1 MAANHDDIIDT
12 LSAEADK
19 SVPKIKVSVI
29 VPIHN
34 GADYIRAT
42 IDCILGQTLPEL
54 EIILVDDHSVDDSYS
69 ICQEYAEKH
78 YQVRAIRNA
87 SQTRGVSAAR
97 NAGIGAA
104 GGEYLA
110 FVDSDD
116 RIDSDMYEVMYDM
129 AATSSLDFVHCDFKT
144 VFTNGRTTRS
154 SNSHPK
160 NVLLDRDYLLDA
172 VVPSLVGI
180 VDAPQRFI
188 GSSSCTNI
196 FRTQLLREQN
206 LRFDESRMKFEDR
219 LFVVEFLSRATS
231 GAFVDEP
238 YYTYVKR
245 QGSLSTRHHLQEGQA
260 VIENQ
265 IRYRELFGD
274 VYDFDSPTAINYRTG
289 AIIDVVWSIIT
300 GEPQEARRE
309 KAEELLSNSHVRG
322 WMLQLPTEHRKPA
335 LSLAKLSLAAD
346 RSDIA
351 YIALAL
357 HLAPRRARRFA
368 GSIWRKWRT
377 RTAS

>member
-1 MAANHDDIIDT
+1 MTAIQSPRVRREALPGSSSPQRLANTD
-12 LSAEADK
+12 
-19 SVPKIKVSVI
+19 
-29 VPIHN
+29 
-34 GADYIRAT
+34 
-42 IDCILGQTLPEL
+42 
-54 EIILVDDHSVDDSYS
+54 
-69 ICQEYAEKH
+69 
-78 YQVRAIRNA
+78 
-87 SQTRGVSAAR
+87 VSAAR
-97 NAGIGAA
+97 DPGIGAA
-104 GGEYLA
+104 GGNTSRSSILTIG
-110 FVDSDD
+110 FTRTCMRSCMIWQRPPPPIHSLQLQD
-116 RIDSDMYEVMYDM
+116 R
-129 AATSSLDFVHCDFKT
+129 VHKRA
-144 VFTNGRTTRS
+144 NTRS